1 MMSMN
6 PSAVM
11 RARYP
16 TYAKALRMEVGY
28 GDFGEPITIIT
39 GIVVGVSALVG
50 AGVSV
55 ASAVKAAQ
63 DRKQA
68 TRLTTLKRKR
78 AAIKARKQN
87 LAQRKAETAQAIQAS
102 RMKIAEAKAKASSR
116 TPWVLYTGVAGV
128 VLVSLIAAKAAKR
141 A

>member
-1 MMSMN
+1 
-6 PSAVM
+6 M

-16 TYAKALRMEVGY
+16 TYAKALRTEVGY

-50 AGVSV
+50 AGVQV

-68 TRLTTLKRKR
+68 ARLTTLKRKR

-116 TPWVLYTGVAGV
+116 TPWVLYAGVAGV